1 MLLAC
6 ACWVPGT
13 LASPVMS
20 RQRTSRLCDELWS
33 LLHWTGQVDGLAASW
48 GCGGQAVPCLCGSLG
63 ISVLSDKGFLFI
75 SSVCS

>member
-63 ISVLSDKGFLFI
+63 VSVLSDKGFLFI